1 MKKCIYNHQSSWNTY
16 REQMLTLSLVL
27 FLVFMTFTLQGT
39 NAREW
44 RDTGGTIILEEAWTT
59 LDLLFQIG

>member
-1 MKKCIYNHQSSWNTY
+1 MEYY